1 MAEPRVYE
9 VVFIIDPTVDEESST
24 RLSENL
30 QQIVTG
36 QGGTIVKAESMGRR
50 KLAYQVEGHKEG
62 AYMLFEISGTGKEIA
77 ELERR
82 MRVNDQVL
90 RYLTVRVDL
99 DRRRAEKM
107 SQRRELKAAK
117 SPANLAGGN
126 RRGGSSD
133 GEGDDDDER
142 VSAPS
147 GGNNRQQGNNQ
158 GNHRRFRR
166 RKVSRL
172 LINKVDII
180 DFKNA
185 DMLSDYIPERGKILP
200 RRITNTTAM
209 HQRMLAEAIKR
220 ARNIALLPYATD

>member
-1 MAEPRVYE
+1 MPEPRVYE
-9 VVFIIDPTVDEESST
+9 VVFIIDPTVDEDSTT

-50 KLAYQVEGHKEG
+50 KLAYPIEGHKEG
-62 AYMLFEISGTGKEIA
+62 AYMLFEIAGSGSEIA

-82 MRVNDQVL
+82 MRVNDQVI
-90 RYLTVRVDL
+90 RYITVRVDE
-99 DRRRAEKM
+99 DRRRADKM
-107 SQRRELKAAK
+107 RERRERKATKA
-117 SPANLAGGN
+117 PASGGGS
-126 RRGGSSD
+126 RRGESD
-133 GEGDDDDER
+133 SEGDDDER
-142 VSAPS
+142 ISAPS
-147 GGNNRQQGNNQ
+147 RGSGNSRQQGSNQ
-158 GNHRRFRR
+158 GNNRRFRR

-172 LINKVDII
+172 LMNKVDII

>member
-1 MAEPRVYE
+1 LAESRVYE
-9 VVFIIDPTVDEESST
+9 VVFIIDPTVDEESSA

-50 KLAYQVEGHKEG
+50 KLAYQVEGHNEG

-99 DRRRAEKM
+99 DRRRAQKM
-107 SQRRELKAAK
+107 SERRALKAAK
-117 SPANLAGGN
+117 APANTGGGG
-126 RRGGSSD
+126 RRGGGSD
-133 GEGDDDDER
+133 ADGDDDDER

-147 GGNNRQQGNNQ
+147 GGNNRQQQGNN
-158 GNHRRFRR
+158 RRFRR

>member
-9 VVFIIDPTVDEESST
+9 VVFIIDPVVDEESTT

-50 KLAYQVEGHKEG
+50 KLAYPVEGHNEG

-90 RYLTVRVDL
+90 RYITVRVDL

-107 SQRRELKAAK
+107 RERRALKAAK
-117 SPANLAGGN
+117 APANTAGGAN
-126 RRGGSSD
+126 RRGGNSD
-133 GEGDDDDER
+133 ADGDDDDER
-142 VSAPS
+142 VSAPT
-147 GGNNRQQGNNQ
+147 GGNNRQQQ

>member
-9 VVFIIDPTVDEESST
+9 VVFIIDPAVDEESIA

-30 QQIVTG
+30 QQIVTN

-82 MRVNDQVL
+82 MRVNEQVL

-117 SPANLAGGN
+117 APANTGGGN
-126 RRGGSSD
+126 RRGGNSEVD
-133 GEGDDDDER
+133 GDDDDER
-142 VSAPS
+142 VSASS
-147 GGNNRQQGNNQ
+147 GGNNRQQGNN
-158 GNHRRFRR
+158 RRFRR